1 MKTIGVIGGIAS
13 GKSAVA
19 ALLAQ
24 RGAVVLD
31 ADRFAHAALGS
42 AEVLNQLVERRGAG
56 VQNAD
61 GSPNRRAI
69 SERVFANADAV
80 ANRRFLES
88 LIHPR
93 VREQME
99 VELKHLRETGTAV
112 VVLDVPLLIEAG
124 WRDMCDW
131 VIFVAAPEEI
141 RRARAGER
149 GWSAAEF
156 AQREAAQL
164 PISKKQSA
172 ADATVENSGDFEQLD
187 RQVAALWANWRLGDS
202 P

>member
-42 AEVLNQLVERRGAG
+42 AEVLAQLVERFGSAVR
-56 VQNAD
+56 NAD
-61 GSPNRRAI
+61 GTPNRRAI
-69 SERVFANADAV
+69 AERVFAGEEAA
-80 ANRRFLES
+80 ANRQFLES

-93 VREQME
+93 VREQIE
-99 VELKHLRETGTAV
+99 AELELLQASGAEI

-124 WRDMCDW
+124 WRDLCDW
-131 VIFVAAPEEI
+131 VIFVDAPDDV
-141 RRARAGER
+141 RWARAAER

-164 PISKKQSA
+164 PISEKQAA
-172 ADATVENSGDFEQLD
+172 ADATVENSGDLEQLE
-187 RQVAALWANWRLGDS
+187 RQVAAILAK
-202 P
+202 